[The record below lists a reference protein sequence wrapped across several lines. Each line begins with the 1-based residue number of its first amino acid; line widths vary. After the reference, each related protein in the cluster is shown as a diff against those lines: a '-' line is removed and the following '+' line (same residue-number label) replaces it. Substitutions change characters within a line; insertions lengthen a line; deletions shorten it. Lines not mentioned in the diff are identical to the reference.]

1 MLTVALLGAD
11 GAGKTTVGRRLADEL
26 SVPVRYIY
34 MGVNGAAATHGL
46 PTTRLVRRVKRAA
59 GRATPEGGPPPVPDV
74 AEGAQPAD
82 GAELANGVGDADRAA
97 VRRTPARR
105 ALRSLRAAASTA
117 NRIAEESYQLAVGRW
132 HVARGR
138 VVVFDRYAGADYWAH
153 DMATGRSRPWHRRVH
168 GAFLRVACREPDAVI
183 VLDAPPA
190 LLFSRKGE
198 GTLASLEARR
208 SEYLAYCDHARH
220 GIVIDASAPLEDVVA
235 AVVDV
240 IETAVRRRSGLL
252 EVAA

>member
-1 MLTVALLGAD
+1 MLTIALLGAD
-11 GAGKTTVGRRLADEL
+11 GAGKTTVGRRLPEEL
-26 SVPVRYIY
+26 SVPVRYVY

-59 GRATPEGGPPPVPDV
+59 GRSVPEGGPPPVPDV
-74 AEGAQPAD
+74 AEV
-82 GAELANGVGDADRAA
+82 AEAA
-97 VRRTPARR
+97 GGSPPRRPPARR
-105 ALRSLRAAASTA
+105 ALRSLRAAARTA
-117 NRIAEESYQLAVGRW
+117 NRIAEVSYQLAVARW

-153 DMATGRSRPWHRRVH
+153 DMAAGRSRPWHRRVH

-208 SEYLAYCDHARH
+208 SEYLAYCGQARH

-240 IETAVRRRSGLL
+240 IETELCRRSGLL

>member
-1 MLTVALLGAD
+1 MLTIALLGAD
-11 GAGKTTVGRRLADEL
+11 GAGKTTVGRRLPEEL
-26 SVPVRYIY
+26 SVPVRYVY

-46 PTTRLVRRVKRAA
+46 PTTRLVRRVKHAA
-59 GRATPEGGPPPVPDV
+59 GRSVPEGGPPPVPDATEV
-74 AEGAQPAD
+74 AEAAEAAD
-82 GAELANGVGDADRAA
+82 GSPPD
-97 VRRTPARR
+97 RTPARR
-105 ALRSLRAAASTA
+105 ALRSLRAAARTA
-117 NRIAEESYQLAVGRW
+117 NRIAEESYQLAVARW

-153 DMATGRSRPWHRRVH
+153 DMAAGPSRPWHRRVH

-208 SEYLAYCDHARH
+208 SEYLAYCDQARH

-240 IETAVRRRSGLL
+240 IETELRRRSGFL